1 MDKHEGVA
9 KVPEV
14 SRIEKPWGY
23 ELHWAKTENYVGKV
37 IHVIAGQAL
46 SLQYHNRKE
55 ETLLLWSGRLNFE
68 LRDGE
73 EVRIWEM
80 GPGDR
85 VHVRPKMVHRMTAI
99 EDSDIIEVSTTELDD
114 VVRLEDRYGREGTS
128 EA

>member
-9 KVPEV
+9 EVAEV

-80 GPGDR
+80 SPGDR

>member
-1 MDKHEGVA
+1 MA
-9 KVPEV
+9 EV
-14 SRIEKPWGY
+14 NRIEKPWGY
-23 ELHWAKTENYVGKV
+23 ELHWAKTESYVGKV

-55 ETLLLWSGRLNFE
+55 ETLLLWSGRLKFE
-68 LRDGE
+68 LSDGE